1 MQIVLEPWH
10 WFVLGIG
17 LMLIELVIPTFAA
30 IWFGLAAIM
39 VSILYWIFPWMGFA
53 TQVVTWTILSIL
65 CTILWFKF
73 IKPLSIDKT
82 KAGLPREAT
91 IGQIGMVIQTGLNHE
106 QIKVRFSLPILGADE
121 WVCRTASSVQV
132 GDRVIVTD
140 ILGNDLLVQR
150 YSSNPSSP
158 QQGK

>member
-1 MQIVLEPWH
+1 MHIVLEPWH
-10 WFVLGIG
+10 WVVLGVA
-17 LMLIELVIPTFAA
+17 LMLIELVVPTFAA
-30 IWFGLAAIM
+30 IWFVIAAIM
-39 VSILYWIFPWMGFA
+39 VSILYWLFPWMGFA
-53 TQVVTWTILSIL
+53 TQIVTWTVLSIL

-91 IGQIGMVIQTGLNHE
+91 IGQIGMVIQTDLNHE
-106 QIKVRFSLPILGADE
+106 QIKVRFSLPVLGTDE
-121 WVCRTASSVQV
+121 WLCRSTSSHLQV

-140 ILGNDLLVQR
+140 ILGNDLLVEA
-150 YSSNPSSP
+150 YSS